1 MGEYRYT
8 FRLMPGRDDDLIQWL
23 ETLGEG
29 ERSFYIRQI
38 LRRGLAGPVTPALS
52 IPSRAPVAASKK
64 QPQPIVQETV
74 EVAPD
79 TMADD
84 IEARLDRLANSF

>member
-38 LRRGLAGPVTPALS
+38 LRRGLAGPVAPTIA
-52 IPSRAPVAASKK
+52 SRVPIAVPEDPPQLVK
-64 QPQPIVQETV
+64 QEIMETV
-74 EVAPD
+74 PN
-79 TMADD
+79 DD
-84 IEARLDRLANSF
+84 IEAKLDRLAEIF

>member
-29 ERSFYIRQI
+29 ERSFYIRQV
-38 LRRGLAGPVTPALS
+38 LRRGLAGPVTPTPFRVPVEAAKE
-52 IPSRAPVAASKK
+52 PSRSVK
-64 QPQPIVQETV
+64 QEIAGT
-74 EVAPD
+74 APD
-79 TMADD
+79 ND
-84 IEARLDRLANSF
+84 IEAKLDRLAGSF